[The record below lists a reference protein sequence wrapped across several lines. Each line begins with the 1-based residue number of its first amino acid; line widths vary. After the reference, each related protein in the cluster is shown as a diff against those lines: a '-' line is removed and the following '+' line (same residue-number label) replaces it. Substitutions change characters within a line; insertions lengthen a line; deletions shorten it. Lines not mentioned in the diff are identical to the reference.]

1 MNTLGRLLSLLK
13 DYRGRVVLVIFAT
26 IGVTVANLYSPWII
40 RTLISLFQENSSD
53 MLEKIGW
60 MSLILIGV
68 YIVRAVFQFITSY
81 VSHRVAWE
89 LVEKLRVSI
98 YESMQKLSLR
108 YYHDKQTGQLMSR
121 IINDTEKLEPLLAH
135 AVPDLIVNTLLFIGV
150 AIILFTLNPRLTLY
164 TLLPMPFIV
173 LLALNFSRLVRPA
186 FRLAQESIAELNALL
201 QDNISGIKEI
211 QIFTREKREATRV
224 AKRAK
229 TYTEDLLYALKL
241 NALHYPAIEWFASIG
256 TVIVLF
262 FGGRQALQGS
272 MPLEDIVAFLLYL
285 GMFYQPIVVLARL
298 NEGIQQA
305 LASSERIFEVLDTQP
320 DLIEKASPIELK
332 NSQGRIKFEDVHF
345 SYIPNEPVLKG
356 ISFEVEPGKTL
367 ALVGPTGVGKTTIA
381 SLIPRFYDVK
391 SGRVVIDDIDVRDLS
406 LKSLREQISIVLQDV
421 FLFNGTVKDNILY
434 GNPHATDEEVFAA
447 AQLANAHEF
456 IAELPEGYNT
466 HIGERGVKLSGGQ
479 KRRLSIA
486 RAILKNAPILI
497 LDEATSSVDT
507 ETEHLIQEAL
517 NKLMQDRTAIIIAH
531 RLSTIKNADAIAVLQ
546 DGQIIQYGT
555 HDELIKQDGMYRR
568 LYTQQFANIA

>member
-479 KRRLSIA
+479 KQRLSIA

>member
-224 AKRAK
+224 AKERKPIQK
-229 TYTEDLLYALKL
+229 TFYMLL
-241 NALHYPAIEWFASIG
+241 N
-256 TVIVLF
+256 
-262 FGGRQALQGS
+262 
-272 MPLEDIVAFLLYL
+272 
-285 GMFYQPIVVLARL
+285 
-298 NEGIQQA
+298 
-305 LASSERIFEVLDTQP
+305 
-320 DLIEKASPIELK
+320 
-332 NSQGRIKFEDVHF
+332 
-345 SYIPNEPVLKG
+345 
-356 ISFEVEPGKTL
+356 
-367 ALVGPTGVGKTTIA
+367 
-381 SLIPRFYDVK
+381 
-391 SGRVVIDDIDVRDLS
+391 
-406 LKSLREQISIVLQDV
+406 
-421 FLFNGTVKDNILY
+421 
-434 GNPHATDEEVFAA
+434 
-447 AQLANAHEF
+447 
-456 IAELPEGYNT
+456 
-466 HIGERGVKLSGGQ
+466 
-479 KRRLSIA
+479 
-486 RAILKNAPILI
+486 
-497 LDEATSSVDT
+497 
-507 ETEHLIQEAL
+507 
-517 NKLMQDRTAIIIAH
+517 
-531 RLSTIKNADAIAVLQ
+531 
-546 DGQIIQYGT
+546 
-555 HDELIKQDGMYRR
+555 
-568 LYTQQFANIA
+568 